1 MEDIKEIC
9 RYCNEDFDC
18 WYKPLDKNGH
28 LCVFD
33 TPHKKYI
40 DVSWYGHKMQIDI
53 KYCPM
58 CGRKLV

>member
-9 RYCNEDFDC
+9 RYCNEDFDG
-18 WYKPLDKNGH
+18 WYQPLDKNGH

-53 KYCPM
+53 NYCPM
-58 CGRKLV
+58 CGRELK